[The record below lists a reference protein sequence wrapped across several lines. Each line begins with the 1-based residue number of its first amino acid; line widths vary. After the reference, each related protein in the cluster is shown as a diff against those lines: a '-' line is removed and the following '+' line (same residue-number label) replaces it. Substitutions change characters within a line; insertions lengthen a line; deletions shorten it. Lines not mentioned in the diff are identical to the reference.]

1 MITERYGVDCRMH
14 NYIEF
19 FSMPENVVIALM
31 IIFGVAQGI
40 GELLEL
46 KGKVVPEYLKVRK
59 YFKRKREERDAIKKV
74 PETLKNVEMLLSNVD
89 NHYSKDNISMRDGW
103 MKGVDTN
110 IDEMRQWMRKLDE
123 KLDKNSAVTLA
134 IRIENM
140 RNTIIDFAAYVS
152 DESKM
157 VTREQ
162 FKRVFKT
169 YEEYEG
175 IITDNGL
182 TNGEVDI
189 AIHIIRESYEHHLRK
204 HNFIED
210 EWGLDV

>member
-1 MITERYGVDCRMH
+1 MH

-19 FSMPENVVIALM
+19 FAMPENVVIALM
-31 IIFGVAQGI
+31 IIFGVIQGI

-46 KGKVVPEYLKVRK
+46 KGKVVPEFLKVRK
-59 YFKRKREERDAIKKV
+59 YFKRKREEREAIKKV
-74 PETLKNVEMLLSNVD
+74 PETLKNVETLLNSVD
-89 NHYSKDNISMRDGW
+89 NHYSKDNITMRDGW

-152 DESKM
+152 DETKA

-162 FKRVFKT
+162 FNRVFKM
-169 YEEYEG
+169 YEEYET
-175 IITDNGL
+175 IITDSGL

-189 AIHIIRESYEHHLRK
+189 AIHIVRESYEKHLRK
-204 HNFIED
+204 RNFIED
-210 EWGLDV
+210 AWGLDV

>member
-1 MITERYGVDCRMH
+1 MH

-19 FSMPENVVIALM
+19 FGMPEKVVIALM

-46 KGKVVPEYLKVRK
+46 KGKVVPEFLKVRK
-59 YFKRKREERDAIKKV
+59 YFKRKREEREAIKKV
-74 PETLKNVEMLLSNVD
+74 PETLKNVETLLNSVD
-89 NHYSKDNISMRDGW
+89 SHYSKDNITMRDGW

-110 IDEMRQWMRKLDE
+110 IDEMRQWMQRLDE

-152 DESKM
+152 DETKA

-162 FKRVFKT
+162 FNRVFKM
-169 YEEYEG
+169 YEEYEA
-175 IITDNGL
+175 IITDNGR

-189 AIHIIRESYEHHLRK
+189 AIHIVRESYEKHLRK

-210 EWGLDV
+210 AWGLDV

>member
-1 MITERYGVDCRMH
+1 MH

-19 FSMPENVVIALM
+19 FGMPEKVVIALM

-46 KGKVVPEYLKVRK
+46 KGKVVPEFLKVRK
-59 YFKRKREERDAIKKV
+59 YFKRKREEREAIKKV
-74 PETLKNVEMLLSNVD
+74 PETLKNVETLLNSVD
-89 NHYSKDNISMRDGW
+89 SHYSKDNITMRDGW

-110 IDEMRQWMRKLDE
+110 IDEMRQWMQRLDE

-152 DESKM
+152 DETKA

-162 FKRVFKT
+162 FNRVFKM
-169 YEEYEG
+169 YEEYEA

-189 AIHIIRESYEHHLRK
+189 AIHIVRESYEKHLRK

-210 EWGLDV
+210 AWGLDV